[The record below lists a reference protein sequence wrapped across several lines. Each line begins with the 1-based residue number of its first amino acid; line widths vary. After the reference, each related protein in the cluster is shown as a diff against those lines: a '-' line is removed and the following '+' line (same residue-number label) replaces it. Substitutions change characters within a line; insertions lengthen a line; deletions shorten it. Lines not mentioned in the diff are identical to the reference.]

1 MKKKSSYEDL
11 QRAIRK
17 LKMPAIEVFKN
28 QYADKDYTIELH
40 CPEFTCICP
49 KTGLPDFAVINCSYI
64 PDQTCL
70 ELKSFKL
77 YLVAYRNVGIFHENC
92 VNKVLE
98 DIVKA
103 CKPRWARVEGIVMP
117 RGGIQTKVVVE
128 YNGAG
133 RMRRGRT

>member
-1 MKKKSSYEDL
+1 
-11 QRAIRK
+11 
-17 LKMPAIEVFKN
+17 MPAIEVFKN